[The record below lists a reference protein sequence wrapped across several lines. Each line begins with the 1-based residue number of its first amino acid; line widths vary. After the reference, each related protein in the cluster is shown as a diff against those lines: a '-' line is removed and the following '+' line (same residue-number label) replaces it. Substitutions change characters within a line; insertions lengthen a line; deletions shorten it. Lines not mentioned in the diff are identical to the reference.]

1 MKITLQEYITKNK
14 EVILYNGNPNFEIL
28 EELSKT
34 IGDIWHSSFEQGY
47 KNAFQD
53 IKYQTATYFW
63 YANDLDGLDHCIS
76 WRINPYQFAVRK
88 TIWEEL
94 GGFDEEFENP
104 LLQALDFGYNSVR
117 VRGAIPIYHKG
128 LFDSELKDNVLIT
141 TKERYIFYR
150 KNFKIEH
157 SIYMLLR
164 KGFWNFSELNSF
176 LFAKK
181 HYKQSKIKPLIK
193 YKNLLPTQGNPRVS
207 YIIPTMLRQDF
218 TLNLLEDLKNQTY
231 LPNEV
236 IIVDAT
242 PQNQRNE
249 SLYNPSNYPF
259 QLIVKWQ
266 ETKGSCRAR
275 NEAIELCSGEYIV
288 FGDDDIRVPNNY
300 IENHIRFLQT
310 YNADA
315 CIGIDILA
323 DHQKQNLDDLQQ
335 KLIDYNHTRFYIG
348 ATESFNNANS
358 CVKKKYVDLLIG
370 NDINFDGGYGE
381 DSDFGFS
388 LAKIGV
394 VVIQNPFSCS
404 LHLKPPVGGYRF
416 WGNQSK
422 ILGKKRKKQPWELD
436 NPVKWIRPIPSP
448 TIMYFNYKHFN
459 EELIKEYK
467 IKYFMLYLFKGSS
480 KTLPIRLIKL
490 PIRLIQYN
498 KSVFYAKRLVQLGK
512 RTS

>member
-1 MKITLQEYITKNK
+1 
-14 EVILYNGNPNFEIL
+14 
-28 EELSKT
+28 
-34 IGDIWHSSFEQGY
+34 
-47 KNAFQD
+47 
-53 IKYQTATYFW
+53 
-63 YANDLDGLDHCIS
+63 
-76 WRINPYQFAVRK
+76 
-88 TIWEEL
+88 
-94 GGFDEEFENP
+94 
-104 LLQALDFGYNSVR
+104 
-117 VRGAIPIYHKG
+117 
-128 LFDSELKDNVLIT
+128 
-141 TKERYIFYR
+141 
-150 KNFKIEH
+150 
-157 SIYMLLR
+157 MLLR
-164 KGFWNFSELNSF
+164 KGIWKFSELNSF

-181 HYKQSKIKPLIK
+181 HFKQSKTKSLVS
-193 YKNLLPTQGNPRVS
+193 YKNLIPIEGNPKVS

-242 PQNQRNE
+242 PQYQRDE
-249 SLYNPSNYPF
+249 ILYNSSNYPF

-275 NEAIELCSGEYIV
+275 NEAIELCTGEYIV
-288 FGDDDIRVPNNY
+288 FGDDDIRIPKDY

-323 DHQKQNLDDLQQ
+323 DHQKQNLEDLQK
-335 KLIDYNHTRFYIG
+335 KLINYNHNRFYIG

-436 NPVKWIRPIPSP
+436 KPVKWLRPIPSP

-459 EELIKEYK
+459 DELIKEYK
-467 IKYFMLYLFKGSS
+467 LKYFILYLFKGSL
-480 KTLPIRLIKL
+480 KALPFRIIKL